1 MKRFLSNA
9 VVLFV
14 LACAPSLL
22 SAQTPSQT
30 PSIDFGRTTIQLNP
44 GFLNSV
50 QALGASITD
59 LHGNAIQNSSI
70 TFRATGGALDLTTSA
85 GEVEHTGGLLINAAG
100 TILRIQNLTFDSSN
114 PAAPIVT
121 AEFIVNDHFVA
132 RMALYNVQPPAGAT
146 LPLQPQNGVLQVNGL
161 GLTLASATA
170 SAINAVLGG
179 QYVQAG
185 TPIGTAN
192 VYLVFSPVN

>member
-1 MKRFLSNA
+1 MKRFLSSA

-14 LACAPSLL
+14 LACAPSIL

-30 PSIDFGRTTIQLNP
+30 PSVDFGRTTIQLNP

-50 QALGASITD
+50 QAQGATITD
-59 LHGNAIQNSSI
+59 LHGNAIQNNSL
-70 TFRATGGALDLTTSA
+70 TLRATGGAVDLTTSA
-85 GEVEHTGGLLINAAG
+85 GEVEHTGGQLINAAG
-100 TILRIQNLTFDSSN
+100 TILRIQNLTLDTTN
-114 PAAPIVT
+114 PTAPIVT
-121 AEFIVNDHFVA
+121 AEFIVNDHFVS

-170 SAINAVLGG
+170 SAINTALGG
-179 QYVQAG
+179 QYAQAG

-192 VYLVFSPVN
+192 VYVVFSPVN